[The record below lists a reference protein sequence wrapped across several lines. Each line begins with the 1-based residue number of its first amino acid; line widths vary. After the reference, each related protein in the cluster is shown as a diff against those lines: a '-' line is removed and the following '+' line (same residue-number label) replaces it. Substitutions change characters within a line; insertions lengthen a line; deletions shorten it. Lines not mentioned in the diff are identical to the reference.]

1 MMAGKLFLK
10 NLCCCIVVSF
20 FCASLFSQ
28 ATSTFTIKAGEDIN
42 EVYKQVFKYPEF
54 RDGKVVFAYG
64 TPAGAK
70 MNYNLI
76 IGKIQF
82 IDSKNDTLII
92 ADEAAIKFISI
103 GADTFYYDNDK
114 YVELLANY
122 GKVKVALQQTIKFL
136 NEKNIGA
143 FGMPDA
149 THNIDNYNTL
159 RANNTYALKVNK
171 DLVYSK
177 ERKYYFSEGDDNFV
191 IVNKKNLLKEFPHK
205 KKFIENYLKEQKIDF
220 DNEANLKGLF
230 SYLAKN

>member
-1 MMAGKLFLK
+1 MLQRSFIKKF
-10 NLCCCIVVSF
+10 CCCIVASF
-20 FCASLFSQ
+20 FF
-28 ATSTFTIKAGEDIN
+28 TSVFAQTTGTFTIKACEDIST
-42 EVYKQVFKYPEF
+42 VYKEMYKYPEF
-54 RDGKVVFAYG
+54 RDGKAIFSYG
-64 TPAGAK
+64 VPAGGK

-143 FGMPDA
+143 FGIPDA

-159 RANNTYALKVNK
+159 RANNTYSLKVNK
-171 DLVYSK
+171 DLLYSK

-205 KKFIENYLKEQKIDF
+205 KNFIENYLKEKKIDF
-220 DNEANLKGLF
+220 DNEADIKSLF
-230 SYLAKN
+230 GYLAIN